1 MANQLRLVLVLTIIC
16 AVAAGVLAM
25 VDNYTAP
32 RIAKQAEERLKAS
45 LTESLPGATSF
56 IADSSALEYLKGEQ
70 LEEVDGVY
78 RASTL
83 GESFYGYVFT
93 VNSVGY
99 SSTIRLM
106 VGVNVRGV
114 LERVLVLS
122 QAETPGLG
130 TKVTEQ
136 EFIEQDAILNAE
148 SGRQLAVNKDGGD
161 VQAIAGATI
170 SSRAAVRGINQA
182 LKAFELLN
190 KRPE

>member
-1 MANQLRLVLVLTIIC
+1 VANQFRLVLVLALIC

-45 LTESLPGATSF
+45 LTESLPGSVAF
-56 IADSSALEYLKGEQ
+56 VADSSALDIIKREQ
-70 LEEVDGVY
+70 IDGIDEVY
-78 RASTL
+78 RASAA
-83 GESFYGYVFT
+83 GESFNGYVFT
-93 VNSVGY
+93 VNSNGY
-99 SSTIRLM
+99 SSTIKLM
-106 VGVNVRGV
+106 VGVNVHGG

-130 TKVTEQ
+130 TKVAEKD
-136 EFIEQDAILNAE
+136 FIAQDKILNAE
-148 SGRQLAVNKDGGD
+148 SSQQLAVNKDGGD

-182 LKAFELLN
+182 LKAFELLSD
-190 KRPE
+190 RQ